1 LLRARPSA
9 SRGADEVLE
18 VRCVVC
24 VLKSQGASTAAA
36 EKAGNDGCL
45 RCRRRRSEPPRA
57 AAVPGRPF
65 RRVELGIRWF
75 WPVRLA
81 A

>member
-24 VLKSQGASTAAA
+24 VLKSQGGSTAAA

-45 RCRRRRSEPPRA
+45 RCRRSEPPGA